1 MIETPNLPDD
11 VLKASENILL
21 SDLLRSPAFRVF
33 ILSALGNSLR
43 AQSREISADEDDEFF
58 QFKIRKLFNAVP
70 RETQSIYWQ
79 AVREQVKAIYSEN
92 D

>member
-1 MIETPNLPDD
+1 MVKTPELPDN
-11 VLKASENILL
+11 VLQASENILL

-33 ILSALGNSLR
+33 TLSALGNSLR
-43 AQSREISADEDDEFF
+43 AQSREISSDEDDEFF

-70 RETQSIYWQ
+70 REIQSIYWQ
-79 AVREQVKAIYSEN
+79 AVRQQVKAIYSEN

>member
-1 MIETPNLPDD
+1 MVKTPKLPDD
-11 VLKASENILL
+11 VLQASENILL

-70 RETQSIYWQ
+70 REIQSIYWQ
-79 AVREQVKAIYSEN
+79 AVRQQVKAIYSEN

>member
-1 MIETPNLPDD
+1 MVKTPELPDN
-11 VLKASENILL
+11 VLQASENILL

-43 AQSREISADEDDEFF
+43 AQRSQISSDEDDEFF

-70 RETQSIYWQ
+70 RETQSVYWQ
-79 AVREQVKAIYSEN
+79 AVKEQVKAIYSEN

>member
-1 MIETPNLPDD
+1 MIEIPNLPDD

-43 AQSREISADEDDEFF
+43 AQSREISLDEDDEFF

-70 RETQSIYWQ
+70 RETQSIYWK
-79 AVREQVKAIYSEN
+79 ALKEQVKALYPEN
-92 D
+92 N